1 MSIDLAVK
9 KTYKH
14 FVGGQFIRS
23 ESGRTE
29 RIATPDGK
37 FVSHVCAASRKD
49 LRSAVEK
56 ARKTETS
63 WSGKSAYNR
72 GQILYRIAEV
82 LSYRMSDFVEELSME
97 GFGKKEAISDVQAA
111 IDLWVSYAGWTDKF
125 SVMFSSV
132 NPVASSH
139 FNFSVPEPV
148 GTVGLHMSNL
158 RGIAAMTAGL
168 APVMAGGNTSV
179 VLLPT
184 QGILA
189 NLTMAEV
196 FHTSD
201 VPAGVVNLLSYPM
214 PDVAS
219 HVASH
224 RDLPSVAFFGLD
236 QILQKEMQQLAS
248 ANMKH
253 IRFIADKVTKES
265 SPYEIMAYQEIKT
278 TWHPIGL

>member
-1 MSIDLAVK
+1 MSVELTVK

-23 ESGRTE
+23 ESGRTD
-29 RIATPDGK
+29 RISSPDGT
-37 FVSHVCAASRKD
+37 FVTHVCSASRKD

-56 ARKTETS
+56 ARKTESS

-82 LSYRMSDFVEELSME
+82 LSYRMSDFVDELTME
-97 GFGKKEAISDVQAA
+97 GFGKKEAKADVQAA

-125 SVMFSSV
+125 SSLFSSV

-139 FNFSVPEPV
+139 FNFSVPEPI
-148 GTVGLHMSNL
+148 GTVGLHLCGM
-158 RGIAAMTAGL
+158 RGIKALTSAL
-168 APVMAGGNTSV
+168 APVIAGGNTSV
-179 VLLPT
+179 VLIPSE
-184 QGILA
+184 GVLA

-201 VPAGVVNLLSYPM
+201 VPAGVINLLSCPL

-219 HVASH
+219 HLASH
-224 RDLPSVAFFGLD
+224 RDIPSVAFFGLEAD
-236 QILQKEMQQLAS
+236 QQKEMQQLAS
-248 ANMKH
+248 ANMKR
-253 IRFIADKVTKES
+253 IRFGDIETAKES

>member
-1 MSIDLAVK
+1 VSTNLTVK

-29 RIATPDGK
+29 RILAPDGK
-37 FVSHVCAASRKD
+37 FVTHVCAASRKD
-49 LRSAVEK
+49 LRGAVEK
-56 ARKTETS
+56 ARKSEAA
-63 WSGKSAYNR
+63 WSSKSAYNR

-82 LSYRMSDFVEELSME
+82 LSYRMSDFVDELTME
-97 GFGKKEAISDVQAA
+97 GFSKKEAMSDVQAA
-111 IDLWVSYAGWTDKF
+111 IDLWVSYAGWTDKY
-125 SVMFSSV
+125 SALFSSV

-148 GTVGLHMSNL
+148 GTIGMHLVNT
-158 RGIAAMTAGL
+158 RGIQALTAHL
-168 APVMAGGNTSV
+168 APVLAGGNTSV
-179 VLLPT
+179 VLIPI
-184 QGILA
+184 QGVLA

-201 VPAGVVNLLSYPM
+201 VPSGVINLLSCPLS
-214 PDVAS
+214 DVAS
-219 HVASH
+219 HLASH
-224 RDLPSVAFFGLD
+224 RDLGSVVFVGLE
-236 QILQKEMQQLAS
+236 QEQQKEMQQLAS
-248 ANMKH
+248 ANMKR
-253 IRFIADKVTKES
+253 IRFSDYIISIES